1 MPKVYFVNE
10 IVEVEASSGQTVQEV
25 ATAAGITLYRG
36 FWTWANCRSYGLCG
50 SCKVWAKPL
59 RPGALSDKGFLERI
73 KPGVRGTI
81 RLGCQA
87 RILGDC
93 EITTKPGGPPVA
105 ETTTWEPDP
114 RPARGKERAAAK
126 GSADEEV
133 EAGAA
138 PKAPKSVPAAG
149 AQAAGDADGKA
160 RKSTPTPT
168 PKPAAAPAT
177 STASP
182 PDIPKP

>member
-25 ATAAGITLYRG
+25 ATAAGITLHRG
-36 FWTWANCRSYGLCG
+36 FWTWANCRSFGLCG

-59 RPGALSDKGFLERI
+59 SPGALSDKGFLERI

-93 EITTKPGGPPVA
+93 EITTRPGGPPVA
-105 ETTTWEPDP
+105 QTTDWAPDP
-114 RPARGKERAAAK
+114 RPMRWKERAAAR
-126 GSADEEV
+126 SASEEEG

-138 PKAPKSVPAAG
+138 AKAPAKPARA
-149 AQAAGDADGKA
+149 APDASAAGDVDGKA
-160 RKSTPTPT
+160 K
-168 PKPAAAPAT
+168 K
-177 STASP
+177 
-182 PDIPKP
+182 